1 MEFRKF
7 NNYYAVRIDKGE
19 EIVSKIK
26 ELCNIEKIK
35 LGIISAIG
43 ACNLIEIGL
52 FNVNT
57 REYKTEIF
65 EGMYEITSLSGNI
78 TVKDGESYLHM
89 HVNFS
94 DETNTVRGGHFV
106 RANVSA
112 ACEVIITVI
121 AGEVSREFDQEIGL
135 NLLKFN

>member
-7 NNYYAVRIDKGE
+7 NNYYTVRIDKGE
-19 EIVSKIK
+19 EIAGTIK
-26 ELCNIEKIK
+26 ELCTIEKIK
-35 LGIISAIG
+35 LGSISAIG

-65 EGMYEITSLSGNI
+65 EGMYEITSLTGNI
-78 TVKDGESYLHM
+78 TAKDGEVYLHM

-112 ACEVIITVI
+112 ACEVIISVI
-121 AGEVSREFDQEIGL
+121 AGEVHREFDQEIGL
-135 NLLKFN
+135 NLLKFI